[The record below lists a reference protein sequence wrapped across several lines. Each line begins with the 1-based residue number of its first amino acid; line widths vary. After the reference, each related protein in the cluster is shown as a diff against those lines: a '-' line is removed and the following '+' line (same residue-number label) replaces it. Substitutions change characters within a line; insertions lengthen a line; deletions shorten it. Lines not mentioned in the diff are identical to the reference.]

1 MRSGAYLL
9 VGVAVGIAALALS
22 CDSLECGS
30 GTHEESGTCVANAGE
45 CLCGAGTVRIDTDTG
60 CHCEV
65 VSDPC
70 GPLTTWDGDGGMCR
84 LMQPLAGALVC
95 YHMIRPW
102 DSSILDLPA
111 PCTTDTVE
119 VGLVLATATD
129 DTGGRLLAGG
139 QGTITP
145 VAGGTPLVDGLTSPF
160 LLDGQP
166 AHVPLV
172 VETDG
177 TFATDPGARLFE
189 WPLSMGTTED
199 PQPPLVLRDVSVT
212 GVLDTHGRPDSRN
225 QSGRVLGCFSR
236 ANAEAISITLLS
248 QTLAEMIDDVGAVM
262 DCDGTGGGVVDG
274 YTLEWRWSTGG
285 ALDVYD

>member
-1 MRSGAYLL
+1 MRTGAYLL
-9 VGVAVGIAALALS
+9 AVAAVGIAALASS
-22 CDSLECGS
+22 CDSLECGD
-30 GTHEESGTCVANAGE
+30 GTHEESGTCVVNGGE
-45 CLCGAGTVRIDTDTG
+45 CLWGPGTVRIDTDTG
-60 CHCEV
+60 CRCEV

-70 GPLTTWDGDGGMCR
+70 GPRTTWDDDAGVCR
-84 LMQPLAGALVC
+84 PVPPLAGALVC

-111 PCTTDTVE
+111 PCTIDIVQ

-129 DTGGRLLAGG
+129 DTGGRVLAGG
-139 QGTITP
+139 AGTITP
-145 VAGGTPLVDGLTSPF
+145 VADGTPLVDGLTSPF

-177 TFATDPGARLFE
+177 TFATDPGAQLFE

-212 GVLDTHGRPDSRN
+212 GVLDAGGRPDSRY
-225 QSGRVLGCFSR
+225 QSGRILGCFSR
-236 ANAEAISITLLS
+236 ANAEAISITLLG
-248 QTLAEMIDDVGAVM
+248 QTLAEMIDNVGAVM
-262 DCDGTGGGVVDG
+262 DCDGTGSGGVDG